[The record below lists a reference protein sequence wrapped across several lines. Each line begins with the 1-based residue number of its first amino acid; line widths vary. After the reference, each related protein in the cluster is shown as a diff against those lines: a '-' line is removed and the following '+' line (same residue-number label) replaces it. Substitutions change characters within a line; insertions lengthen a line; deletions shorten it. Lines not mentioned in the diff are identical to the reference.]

1 MLIGLTGQ
9 IGAGKSTAA
18 EIYKELSAA
27 VVDADSIGRQVV
39 DESPALLKKLV
50 KRFGREILTRA
61 GKLDRKAL
69 ARKAFATPENKRA
82 LDGLVH
88 PYLLKEL
95 HRQVKIA
102 GKKHEVVVIDAALLL
117 NWGLDSQVDAT
128 VAVIASQKVRV
139 LRMAARGFSRDEIL
153 ARQKAQY
160 PLSEYRRRATHVIAN
175 NGSREELRRKVQR
188 LWKRWFPKAS

>member
-9 IGAGKSTAA
+9 IGAGKSTVA
-18 EIYKELSAA
+18 EILEEFGAG
-27 VVDADSIGRQVV
+27 VVDADSIGKQVV

-50 KRFGREILTRA
+50 KRFGREILT
-61 GKLDRKAL
+61 GTGMLDRKAL
-69 ARKAFATPENKRA
+69 ARKAFSTSENKRA
-82 LDGLVH
+82 LDSLVH

-95 HRQVKIA
+95 HKQVKLA
-102 GKKHEVVVIDAALLL
+102 SKAYRVVVIDAALLL

-128 VAVIASQKVRV
+128 VVVTASQKVRV
-139 LRMAARGFSRDEIL
+139 VRMAERGFSREEIL

-175 NGSREELRRKVQR
+175 NGGRNELRQRVLR
-188 LWKRWFPKAS
+188 LWKRWIPKAS